1 MTYQQRLAR
10 QLTKAVKKCEQASFP
25 YGFEAYAKA
34 VIETKQRR
42 AKYQQVEFNQ

>member
-10 QLTKAVKKCEQASFP
+10 QAATGNCAPSFP

-34 VIETKQRR
+34 LIQIKHKETK
-42 AKYQQVEFNQ
+42 